1 MGKNEKDLGITY
13 QPCTCEVVTSVIF
26 DKNHKLI
33 IGGEKTDL
41 FANFK
46 NLQPGCTRSQTIRLA
61 NNSDL
66 NIKMSLRAEAAKQNK
81 YSKKNLELIRKLLTS
96 YAKIEILE
104 NNKVL
109 YHGTVDG
116 NLTKKGWSMKKDI
129 SLGEFKPGAGKNL
142 IVKLSLSEEMDNEYQ
157 ELLGKVK
164 WVFSASQ
171 ASSDSSS
178 GQNGMVTGGTMTMRT
193 MEMTEITEITEITA
207 EVEIKAEM
215 ESMAKTETVVE
226 VDTTVE
232 GKA

>member
-1 MGKNEKDLGITY
+1 
-13 QPCTCEVVTSVIF
+13 
-26 DKNHKLI
+26 
-33 IGGEKTDL
+33 
-41 FANFK
+41 
-46 NLQPGCTRSQTIRLA
+46 
-61 NNSDL
+61 
-66 NIKMSLRAEAAKQNK
+66 MSLRAEAAKQNK

-171 ASSDSSS
+171 PLRIHLPVKME
-178 GQNGMVTGGTMTMRT
+178 MVTGGTMTMRT
-193 MEMTEITEITEITA
+193 MEMTEITA

-215 ESMAKTETVVE
+215 ERMAKTETVVE
-226 VDTTVE
+226 VDTMVE